1 MFEGK
6 EATRWNDWWQTKS
19 KVQSLLSFFSMLDLF
34 KISTPITINKAPT
47 NHWNDN
53 ASSNK
58 KKPAR
63 PEQRKLAEK
72 FVPVACNEERA
83 FKLLT

>member
-1 MFEGK
+1 MHKNLGRSYGYDEGF
-6 EATRWNDWWQTKS
+6 T
-19 KVQSLLSFFSMLDLF
+19 
-34 KISTPITINKAPT
+34 
-47 NHWNDN
+47 WNDN
-53 ASSNK
+53 GSSNK

-72 FVPVACNEERA
+72 LVPVACNDERA